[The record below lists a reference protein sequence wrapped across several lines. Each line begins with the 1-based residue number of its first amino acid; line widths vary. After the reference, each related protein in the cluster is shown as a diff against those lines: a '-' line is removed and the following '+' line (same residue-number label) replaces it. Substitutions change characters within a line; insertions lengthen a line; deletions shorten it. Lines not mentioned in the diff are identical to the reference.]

1 MKMNLPTFCTALES
15 EQQMNADVKNKVI
28 CTSLYNAAIS
38 LIESRNLSGAVVVL
52 NQALELAGDNPQYLN
67 MLGLCLYA
75 RGSFK
80 QARECFVKSREIDST
95 SINARRYIK
104 SMDLKEFGIYVETF
118 NSCVEAVKK
127 NKPVKA
133 LFKLLPALES
143 VPNAQGFN
151 LAGLLYYKLGMRK
164 NAARYWMKSFK
175 IDLSDKTAAY
185 YLSNCKE
192 GFLPITF
199 EKILWGV
206 FCLAGKL
213 KLL

>member
-1 MKMNLPTFCTALES
+1 MD
-15 EQQMNADVKNKVI
+15 ADMKNKVT
-28 CTSLYNAAIS
+28 CTSLYNTAIS
-38 LIESRNLSGAVVVL
+38 LIEDRNLSGAIVVL
-52 NQALELAGDNPQYLN
+52 NQALELAGDTPQYLN

-80 QARECFVKSREIDST
+80 QARECFVKSREIDNT
-95 SINARRYIK
+95 SINVRRYIK
-104 SMDLKEFGIYVETF
+104 SMDLKDFGIYVEPF
-118 NSCVEAVKK
+118 NSCIEAVKK

-143 VPNAQGFN
+143 VPNVEGFN

-164 NAARYWMKSFK
+164 NAARCWMKSLK
-175 IDLSDKTAAY
+175 IDQSDKTAAY

-199 EKILWGV
+199 EKIIWGGIL
-206 FCLAGKL
+206 FCRKAQIIMKSLG
-213 KLL
+213 